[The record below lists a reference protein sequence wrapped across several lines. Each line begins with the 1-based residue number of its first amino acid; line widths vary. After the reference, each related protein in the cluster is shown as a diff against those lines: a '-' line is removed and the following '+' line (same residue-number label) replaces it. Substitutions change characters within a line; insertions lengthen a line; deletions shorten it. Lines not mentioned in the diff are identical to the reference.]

1 MATGFES
8 YTVEIDDSGDW
19 DGDTLVSGGRPG
31 MRVHM
36 VAEIGD
42 CCLSPGDPSPIG
54 RCPETGDLVYLDR
67 PIDRARDAA
76 PDLLA
81 SLRAILPYAE
91 SRAEDMADCADAL
104 AEDAENFDIDDKAGL
119 AKIRDRRDESRAY
132 ADKAVA
138 AVDTAKALLASL
150 DGSTDAESAADA

>member
-19 DGDTLVSGGRPG
+19 DGDTPVIGSGVTGLT
-31 MRVHM
+31 VLM
-36 VAEIGD
+36 VDPIED
-42 CCLSPGDPSPIG
+42 CSLTPGDPSPIG
-54 RCPETGDLVYLDR
+54 RCPKTGDLVYLDR
-67 PIDRARDAA
+67 PIDRVRLEAES
-76 PDLLA
+76 LLA

-104 AEDAENFDIDDKAGL
+104 AEDAENFDIDDKTGL
-119 AKIRDRRDESRAY
+119 ARVREKRDEARAY

-138 AVDTAKALLASL
+138 AVDAAKALLASL
-150 DGSTDAESAADA
+150 DGEI

>member
-19 DGDTLVSGGRPG
+19 DGDTPVAGSG
-31 MRVHM
+31 
-36 VAEIGD
+36 VAGLTVLKVDPIGE
-42 CCLSPGDPSPIG
+42 CCLTPGDPSPIG

-76 PDLLA
+76 ESLLGA
-81 SLRAILPYAE
+81 VRAILPYAE
-91 SRAEDMADCADAL
+91 SRAEDMIEIAEEAEAENKRTAADA
-104 AEDAENFDIDDKAGL
+104 
-119 AKIRDRRDESRAY
+119 RAD

-138 AVDTAKALLASL
+138 AVDAAKALLASL
-150 DGSTDAESAADA
+150 DAEG